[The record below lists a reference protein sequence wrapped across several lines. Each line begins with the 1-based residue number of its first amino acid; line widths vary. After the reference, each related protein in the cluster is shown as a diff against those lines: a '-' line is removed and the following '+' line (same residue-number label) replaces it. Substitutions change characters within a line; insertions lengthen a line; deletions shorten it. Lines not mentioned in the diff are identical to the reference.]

1 MTPPLA
7 AAQRVLVIG
16 AGGHARV
23 CIEALV
29 DSGHV
34 VLGVVSSDRSS
45 IDGLGVPV
53 LGGDDEVVAVAREHG
68 ADCVFV
74 AIGDNA
80 MRASVTHRCLA
91 DGLALTNAISRFAM
105 VSHTAVIGSGVALL
119 PGAVVNAATTIG
131 TGCIVNTNA
140 SIDHDGH
147 LGEFV
152 HVAPGVAIA
161 GGVAIGRGA
170 LVGIGARV
178 LPSLVIGE
186 GATVGAGAV
195 VVHDVA
201 AYTTVVGVPARPV
214 HTA

>member
-1 MTPPLA
+1 MSTGA
-7 AAQRVLVIG
+7 APRVVVVG

-29 DSGHV
+29 DCGNEV
-34 VLGVVSSDRSS
+34 VGVVSSDGTA

-53 LGGDDEVVAVAREHG
+53 LGVDRDLVDIVRSHG

-80 MRASVTHRCLA
+80 ARASVTRRCLD
-91 DGLALTNAISRFAM
+91 DGLALATAISRFAM

-131 TGCIVNTNA
+131 SGCIVNTNA

-147 LGEFV
+147 LGAFV

-161 GGVAIGRGA
+161 GGVAVGRGA

-178 LPSLVIGE
+178 LPSLVVGE
-186 GATVGAGAV
+186 GATIGAGAV

-201 AYTTVVGVPARPV
+201 AYTTVVGVPARAV
-214 HTA
+214 HIA